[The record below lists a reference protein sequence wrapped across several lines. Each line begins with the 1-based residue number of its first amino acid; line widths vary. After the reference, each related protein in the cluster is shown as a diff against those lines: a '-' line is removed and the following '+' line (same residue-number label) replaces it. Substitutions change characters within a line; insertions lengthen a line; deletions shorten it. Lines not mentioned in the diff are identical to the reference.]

1 MAAEDKV
8 RLEKPPARVVVQVHG
23 WYPIVV
29 LVMVFVVATG
39 LNIMFT
45 LYVDNERKQS
55 ERKAQAAAQVA
66 ARKQSCQL
74 VVAFDELYKE
84 TPPQTPAGQN
94 VAALWAE
101 YRRTLGC

>member
-1 MAAEDKV
+1 MAEDRV

-29 LVMVFVVATG
+29 LVVVFVMISG
-39 LNIMFT
+39 LNV
-45 LYVDNERKQS
+45 LYTNYVNAERQKAD
-55 ERKAQAAAQVA
+55 RRAAATAQAAARQ
-66 ARKQSCQL
+66 QSCQL

-84 TPPQTPAGQN
+84 TPPATPAGQN

-101 YRRTLGC
+101 YRRALNC